1 MRVHTHSSFL
11 AIYLSNHP
19 SIHLSTLKTPNAHS
33 YTTQSQLQ
41 PPHSI
46 LLNSFLQQTA
56 SIIDNV
62 LFSILNYTESNF
74 RSASR
79 ISVKKSSRFIYSSFV
94 FRQHTLK
101 VLFSKV
107 TQVSSFPLPF
117 IPVCIS
123 LQRFFSIPTDSFLVW
138 FQKSGLYKK
147 QCLAFPFPL
156 FCSHPPPFHL
166 FSHPILMFSS
176 LFFLFIF
183 TSVSRYMDIFL
194 FPLLYHMKG
203 STLGTVFC
211 TLLVSLNSISCESLH
226 IRAR

>member
-1 MRVHTHSSFL
+1 MNVKNPRCTLIHYTKSIVASS
-11 AIYLSNHP
+11 
-19 SIHLSTLKTPNAHS
+19 
-33 YTTQSQLQ
+33 
-41 PPHSI
+41 HSI
-46 LLNSFLQQTA
+46 LLNSFLQQTV
-56 SIIDNV
+56 SIINNV

-74 RSASR
+74 RSASH
-79 ISVKKSSRFIYSSFV
+79 ISVKNRVLDLFTAPLSLAN
-94 FRQHTLK
+94 TLK

-107 TQVSSFPLPF
+107 TQVSSFLLPF

-138 FQKSGLYKK
+138 FQKSELYKK

-156 FCSHPPPFHL
+156 LCSHPPPFHL

-194 FPLLYHMKG
+194 FPLLYHTKG
-203 STLGTVFC
+203 STLWTVFC

-226 IRAR
+226 ICAR